1 MRYWLSGLA
10 LVLLAAAG
18 LYYAKIYQSGDARDQ
33 TLDMPP
39 ALVQEAGDEEGE
51 APDEPGMTA
60 PAELVKKPVSTPVIE
75 ELPLPDLADS
85 DPLATET
92 LTGLFGESAVL
103 QYFANENMVSRVV
116 ATIDALGSKQI
127 PGAIQVVQGP
137 GGEFM
142 ASVDQQ
148 PGVIVRND
156 EGDPIPQFVLD
167 PANYKRYQVYVE
179 LLEALD
185 AAQVVSQLRKHHPLF
200 QEAYGQLG
208 YPDGNF
214 DDRLIEVIDELLA
227 TPEVTGPVRLVKP
240 EAYYLYTEEDLESLP
255 AGQKILLRMGSENA
269 ARVKSKLSEIRES
282 L

>member
-1 MRYWLSGLA
+1 MKYWLSGLV

-18 LYYAKIYQSGDARDQ
+18 LYYAKIYQSGDAQDQ

-39 ALVQEAGDEEGE
+39 ALVQEPGEEGE
-51 APDEPGMTA
+51 VPDEPGMTA
-60 PAELVKKPVSTPVIE
+60 PAELLKKPVSTPVFE

-85 DPLATET
+85 DPHAAQT
-92 LTGLFGESAVL
+92 LTGLIGESAVL
-103 QYFANENMVSRVV
+103 QYFANENMVSRAV

-127 PGAIQVVQGP
+127 PGSIQVVQGP
-137 GGEFM
+137 EGEFM
-142 ASVDQQ
+142 ASADQQ
-148 PGVIVRND
+148 PEVIVRND

-179 LLEALD
+179 MLEALD
-185 AAQVVSQLRKHHPLF
+185 AAQAVSLLRQHHSLF
-200 QEAYGQLG
+200 EEAYGQLG

-240 EAYYLYTEEDLESLP
+240 EAYYLYTEADLESLP

-269 ARVKSKLSEIRES
+269 ARVKSKLSEIRDA